1 LDRFGKNGQKLQ
13 KHESSSMSHEF
24 PKNGISGRFCIE
36 KNGISDIFMHK
47 IYGISDKFW
56 CKKSGISDKFILI
69 FQK

>member
-1 LDRFGKNGQKLQ
+1 MR
-13 KHESSSMSHEF
+13 HEF

-47 IYGISDKFW
+47 IYGISDKFR
-56 CKKSGISDKFILI
+56 CKKSGISDNFMPKIYGISDKYILI